1 MNINL
6 QYLIVLPIYSYK
18 LLQYLYQ
25 RIKLSFQIVE
35 EHDRY
40 QKEFKL
46 YQKISNFQIS
56 NLN

>member
-6 QYLIVLPIYSYK
+6 RYLIVLRIYSYK
-18 LLQYLYQ
+18 LLQYLSQ

>member
-46 YQKISNFQIS
+46 YQKISNFQLS

>member
-18 LLQYLYQ
+18 LLQYLSQ